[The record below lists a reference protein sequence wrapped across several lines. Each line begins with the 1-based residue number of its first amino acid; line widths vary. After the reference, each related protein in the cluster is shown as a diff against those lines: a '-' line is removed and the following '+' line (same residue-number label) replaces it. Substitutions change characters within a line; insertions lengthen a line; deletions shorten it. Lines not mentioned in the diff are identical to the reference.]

1 MSAQGLLADIFA
13 ALPHCHRLHAREGA
27 LYNLLKKIARQEIEA
42 RFSSAAPDG
51 KDFGPFGELVF
62 PYHQMGA
69 IDSLNLFDL
78 DELIIFSFY
87 WHNRDRYRRVLD
99 VGANLGLHSLLLSKC
114 GFEVTCYEP
123 DPVHFQLLQR
133 NLALN
138 GIESVNA
145 LNLAMSSDVGEMEFV
160 RVLGNTTG
168 SHLAGSKVN
177 PYGELD
183 RFKVKLAAFQ
193 PLLKDVDFVKLDVEG
208 HEKEVLLSTSAADWQ
223 GTDAL
228 IEIENAENAAAV
240 FDHFQGQGVNLF
252 SQKTGWQR
260 VDRVEAMPTSYRQ
273 GTLFLSCQQAM
284 PWPS

>member
-13 ALPHCHRLHAREGA
+13 ALPHCHRLHARDSA
-27 LYNLLKKIARQEIEA
+27 LYGLLKKIARPEIEA
-42 RFSSAAPDG
+42 RFSSASAEG
-51 KDFGPFGELVF
+51 KDFGPFGQLVF

-99 VGANLGLHSLLLSKC
+99 VGANLGLHSVLLGKC
-114 GFEVTCYEP
+114 GFDVTCFEP

-138 GIESVNA
+138 GSESVNA
-145 LNLAMSSDVGEMEFV
+145 RNLAMSSEVGEMEFV

-168 SHLAGSKVN
+168 SHLAGSKAN

-183 RFKVKLAAFQ
+183 RFKVQLAAFQ
-193 PLLKDVDFVKLDVEG
+193 PLLAEVDFVKLDVEG
-208 HEKEVLLSTSAADWQ
+208 HEKQVLLSTTGQDWQ

-228 IEIENAENAAAV
+228 IEIENTENAAAI
-240 FDHFQGQGVNLF
+240 FAHFQGQGVNLF
-252 SQKTGWQR
+252 SQKTGWQPVNH
-260 VDRVEAMPTSYRQ
+260 VDAMPTSYRE
-273 GTLFLSCQQAM
+273 GMLFLSCRPTM
-284 PWPS
+284 PWPT